1 MSARF
6 TSLKQTL
13 GRFREAT
20 KPRERVERCELCGL
34 PLATEHRHLVE
45 LATQRLICSCEACGL
60 LFSGQATKYRRVPLR
75 FLLLEDFALSDEQW
89 DSLLIPINMAFFFHN
104 TPQDRAVA
112 IYPSPAGPM
121 ESLLDLSSWS
131 ELVAANPVLRTMEPD
146 VEALLV
152 DRISRNTPQ
161 VGGHERSEAQG
172 PRYFVV
178 PIDACYKLVGLIR
191 GYWRG
196 LSGGQDVLARDRE
209 VFHGA
214 AKQIPSHRRSSETLP
229 KRLTFAR
236 HHGASINSFSIPMSP
251 TCPT

>member
-1 MSARF
+1 MSAGF
-6 TSLKQTL
+6 SSLKQTL

-20 KPRERVERCELCGL
+20 KPREPVERCELCGL

-45 LATQRLICSCEACGL
+45 LATQRLVCSCEACGL

-75 FLLLEDFALSDEQW
+75 FLLLQDFALSDAQW

-104 TPQDRAVA
+104 TPRDRAVA

-131 ELVAANPVLRTMEPD
+131 ELVAANPALRTMEPD

-161 VGGHERSEAQG
+161 AGGHERTGAGVG
-172 PRYFVV
+172 PRYFLV

-191 GYWRG
+191 AHWRG
-196 LSGGQDVLARDRE
+196 LSGGQGVWGEIEKYFTELASKSQVIDD
-209 VFHGA
+209 
-214 AKQIPSHRRSSETLP
+214 QSRRFP
-229 KRLTFAR
+229 
-236 HHGASINSFSIPMSP
+236 NV
-251 TCPT
+251 